1 MGTTFNMDTKVK
13 HLLREAAAKRGVTM
27 SALVEEALVQML
39 GDPPPRGKVR
49 GGIWYPDW
57 DSGGH
62 LVNINDRD
70 ELYEAMGETKFTS
83 LTSSRTSR
91 IRVLLF
97 DANVLVHAVD
107 DFSEYNSICSSYLED
122 FTGAPETG
130 FLSWNVCYEFMRVGT
145 HPHVLQRPLR
155 SQEARLCLKGLLS
168 RQGFRMLA
176 ATDRHGSLLAQTLS
190 ELPSVR
196 GNHMHD
202 LHTAVLMRENNIRR
216 ICTRDR
222 DFRRFPFLE
231 VVDPVDSVV

>member
-13 HLLREAAAKRGVTM
+13 HLLREAAAKHGVTM

-130 FLSWNVCYEFMRVGT
+130 FLSWNVCYEFMRVDT
-145 HPHVLQRPLR
+145 PACPSKAVEISR
-155 SQEARLCLKGLLS
+155 S
-168 RQGFRMLA
+168 LA
-176 ATDRHGSLLAQTLS
+176 VPER
-190 ELPSVR
+190 
-196 GNHMHD
+196 
-202 LHTAVLMRENNIRR
+202 TAVQ
-216 ICTRDR
+216 TRFQDVGR
-222 DFRRFPFLE
+222 HRPSRVAVGPNT
-231 VVDPVDSVV
+231 VRTAVRPR